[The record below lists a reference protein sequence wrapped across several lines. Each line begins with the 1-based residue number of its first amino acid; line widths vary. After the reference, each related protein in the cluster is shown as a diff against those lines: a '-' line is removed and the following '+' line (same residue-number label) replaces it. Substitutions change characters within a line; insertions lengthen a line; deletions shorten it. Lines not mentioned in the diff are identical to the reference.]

1 MQHPFITFLMD
12 RNLVPAH
19 ASRHLAGMRTLV
31 REPIGMIAVGHG
43 LLAAHEIDLIL
54 DRQRESTDRFG
65 EIATEMG
72 VLTAEQVQ
80 TLIKIQE
87 FRTASAIC
95 EALSL
100 AGVLPCEDAFRYLGA
115 YLAGD
120 EEMLAMLTQRDDA
133 GQA

>member
-1 MQHPFITFLMD
+1 MQHPFITFLME
-12 RNLVPAH
+12 RQLIPAH
-19 ASRHLAGMRTLV
+19 ASRHLSGMRALV

-43 LLAAHEIDLIL
+43 LLAAHEIDRIL

-65 EIATEMG
+65 EIAVEMG
-72 VLTAEQVQ
+72 VLTAEQVE

-100 AGVLPCEDAFRYLGA
+100 AGILPCEDAFRYLGA

-120 EEMLAMLTQRDDA
+120 AEMLAMLTQPGDA
-133 GQA
+133 AEA